1 MLCGICNG
9 TTRRIGT
16 EMWRTEED
24 VAVVTKETIQAAVD
38 GYFAANTA
46 LDADAV
52 AALFA
57 PDARM
62 YRVPGTASLEGREGI
77 RQVYRELLGAMARF
91 DAPPIHTYIYGD
103 GAAVLYRGELT
114 AKRGGTVA
122 TEGIDVFT
130 INEAGQI
137 AEIRFYFDPAPVYAA
152 LRG

>member
-1 MLCGICNG
+1 MVAK
-9 TTRRIGT
+9 
-16 EMWRTEED
+16 EM
-24 VAVVTKETIQAAVD
+24 VQAAVD
-38 GYFAANTA
+38 GYFAANSA

-62 YRVPGTASLEGREGI
+62 YRVPGAPPLEGREGI
-77 RQVYRELLGAMARF
+77 RQAYRELLGAMARF
-91 DAPPIHTYIYGD
+91 DAPPIHTYLYGN

-114 AKRGGTVA
+114 AKRGESVA

-130 INEAGQI
+130 IDEAGQI
-137 AEIRFYFDPAPVYAA
+137 EEIRFYFDPVPVYAA